1 MSFAKKM
8 LFAASFI
15 LGLSAAIEFSL
26 FHIRELLNEK
36 TQLTILSNDMTWH
49 VGDPFANYKIQGMSD
64 GSRHIYEDPVYTAI
78 PMNGFYLS
86 RFSFDYRS
94 DENFLVT
101 TVLSQAEQSQTITY
115 HGYDFLA
122 CGILDT
128 GVKPLHDYADTV
140 LLITERINAPKITKI
155 HFSNQL
161 TFDWKRFF
169 LFAAGLTAVW
179 FLLFERKT
187 FYRHIAIPVFFIILF
202 TGLTE
207 IMAHGLGKS
216 GNDEQIHFAN
226 VYQMAYPGR
235 NYLQTPAYYQFYA
248 LEVLGG
254 DTPEEASL
262 IAEYIDTLSGP
273 SFTQE
278 KDYPFTTWAQRIGH
292 VGMSFVWR
300 ICSAF
305 GAPFSICIFLAD
317 LINLLIYA
325 VCMSVAVQICRTGR
339 SLMLLL
345 GLMPTPIFISAHL
358 TYNATLMGFI
368 ALSFA
373 LYSKEYREEAPLSK
387 IRVTAML
394 FFAITGIL
402 IKAVYFPLILCFVIL
417 PKYKFQSVKGRI
429 AYSTIVLCASI
440 AVLASFLL
448 PLIFSPAGAN
458 PYTDPRGGAT
468 DANAQI
474 LSVMSHPCSYIA
486 ILFRQI
492 AFHFYDY
499 HLGKEAWT
507 YFAYG
512 GYYQGWLLF
521 VVSTAIIGIG
531 LLAGSAEDAAKNVI
545 PMKIGTFSFALIA
558 EMLVYSALYVSF
570 TPVGTT
576 DIIGVQGYYMIPL
589 VWPLILILWNR
600 KLGDLLHIRKMLGQ
614 SGWYGITLGLSSLL
628 LVVINFIRLSP
639 SNGWVISNS
648 I

>member
-1 MSFAKKM
+1 MSFVKKL

-15 LGLSAAIEFSL
+15 LGLSAAIEFSF
-26 FHIRELLNEK
+26 FHIREIVNEK
-36 TQLTILSNDMTWH
+36 TQFTILSNDMTWH
-49 VGDPFANYKIQGMSD
+49 IGDPFDDDRIPGKSD
-64 GSRHIYEDPVYTAI
+64 ISHHIYEDPVYMAI
-78 PMNGFYLS
+78 PMKGVYLS

-94 DENFLVT
+94 DENFFVT
-101 TVLSQAEQSQTITY
+101 TVLSYAKQNRTTTY

-122 CGILDT
+122 CGILKQ

-140 LLITERINAPKITKI
+140 FIMTERIDAPKITKI
-155 HFSNQL
+155 IFSNQL
-161 TFDWKRFF
+161 TFDWKRYF
-169 LFAAGLTAVW
+169 LFAAALTAVW
-179 FLLFERKT
+179 FLLFDRKR
-187 FYRHIAIPVFFIILF
+187 FLQHIAIPVFFIILF

-226 VYQMAYPGR
+226 VYQMAYSGKD
-235 NYLQTPAYYQFYA
+235 YLQTPAYYQYYA

-254 DTPEEASL
+254 DTPEEAEL
-262 IAEYIDTLSGP
+262 IAEYMDTLSGP
-273 SFTQE
+273 SFAQE
-278 KDYPFTTWAQRIGH
+278 KDYPFTTLPQRIGH
-292 VGMSFVWR
+292 IGMAFIWR
-300 ICSAF
+300 IGNAF
-305 GAPFSICIFLAD
+305 GIPFSNCIFLAD
-317 LINLLIYA
+317 LANLLIYA
-325 VCMSVAVQICRTGR
+325 VCMSAAVQICRTGR
-339 SLMLLL
+339 SLMLFL

-358 TYNATLMGFI
+358 TYNATLMGFV

-373 LYSKEYREEAPLSK
+373 LYSKEYGEEAPLNKS
-387 IRVTAML
+387 RATAML
-394 FFAITGIL
+394 FFAVTGIL
-402 IKAVYFPLILCFVIL
+402 IKAVYFPLILCFMIL
-417 PKYKFQSVKGRI
+417 PKYKFQSLRGKI
-429 AYSTIVLCASI
+429 TYNAIILIASI

-448 PLIFSPAGAN
+448 PLMFSPAGAN

-474 LSVMSHPCSYIA
+474 SSVMSHPYSYIA
-486 ILFRQI
+486 ILFRQF
-492 AFHFYDY
+492 ALHFYDY

-531 LLAGSAEDAAKNVI
+531 LLAGSVEDAAKNVI

-614 SGWYGITLGLSSLL
+614 SGWYGMTLGLSTLL

-639 SNGWVISNS
+639 SNGWVISNL